1 MRFLMFLAYIAI
13 EFYLVLKVVEVSGFW
28 LFVLEIALSALLGLG
43 ILASQFST
51 MSAYLRDIVAFNL
64 SVGSFF
70 GRSIFRLLGAIL
82 LIMPGILSDIFGAI
96 FFILSLFFKVKE
108 RDSSAFQNDC
118 CGFRNDFSKSSDF
131 SQNSAQESEI
141 IEAEIIERVKRSSAE

>member
-43 ILASQFST
+43 ILASQFSA

-64 SVGSFF
+64 SVGSFL
-70 GRSIFRLLGAIL
+70 GRSILRFLGGIMLIL
-82 LIMPGILSDIFGAI
+82 PFVLSDILGFVCI
-96 FFILSLFFKVKE
+96 VMSLFFKAKE
-108 RDSSAFQNDC
+108 RESSAFQNDC
-118 CGFRNDFSKSSDF
+118 GGFRNDFSKSSDF
-131 SQNSAQESEI
+131 SQNSAQDGEI
-141 IEAEIIERVKRSSAE
+141 IDAEIIERVKRSSAE